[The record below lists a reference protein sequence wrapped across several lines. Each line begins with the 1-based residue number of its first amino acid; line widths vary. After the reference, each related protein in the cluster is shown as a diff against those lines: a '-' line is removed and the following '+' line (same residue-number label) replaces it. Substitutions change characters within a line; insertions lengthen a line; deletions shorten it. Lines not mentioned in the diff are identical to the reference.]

1 MDRPHY
7 SAPPKRFGS
16 RGELTEKTWEAVVQ
30 GLNKGESLFSIDH
43 FTVV

>member
-7 SAPPKRFGS
+7 SAPPIRFGS
-16 RGELTEKTWEAVVQ
+16 RGELTEKTWETAVR
-30 GLNKGESLFSIDH
+30 GLHLGESLFSIDH